1 MFIAPLQVVVNGLFS
16 FGRRVTYFDPI
27 LFPGHTTNYTYLVAP
42 FWADHDTRPSGQ
54 VSYEV
59 HYSNALTSHVS
70 QFISQQQMSN
80 FTATWMLIA
89 EWEGIQQYQSFGG
102 VSCNLKFK

>member
-1 MFIAPLQVVVNGLFS
+1 
-16 FGRRVTYFDPI
+16 VTYFNPI

-59 HYSNALTSHVS
+59 HQSNALTSCVS
-70 QFISQQQMSN
+70 QFISQQHMSN

-89 EWEGIQQYQSFGG
+89 EWEDIQQYGSSADG
-102 VSCNLKFK
+102 VSYNQSLKLKIIKVTNSNLRK